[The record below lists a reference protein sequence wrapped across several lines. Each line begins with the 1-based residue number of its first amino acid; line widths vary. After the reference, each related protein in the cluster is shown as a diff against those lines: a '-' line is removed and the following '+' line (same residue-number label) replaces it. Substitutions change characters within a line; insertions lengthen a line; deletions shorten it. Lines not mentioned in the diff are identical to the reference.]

1 MPLRKQHLAP
11 RMFSWW
17 WSHRMS
23 GMTSGATDGITIR
36 IAPPI
41 APALAFLCTIW
52 FSDLFAPAPALGASE
67 HPSNVIQIRVG
78 DPPVLAAD
86 TRADRLQHDD
96 SLLVRRSCRTMGT
109 TATVTLVRPSPASQ
123 DHSVGG
129 SVADSLFLLARRE
142 FLRVDSLMSNWT
154 ETSEVARIN
163 RELGE
168 APLEIH
174 PEVAAVVAV
183 GLQVGEE
190 SHGAFDLTVEPL
202 VRLWGFLGGTPAL
215 PAHRDIRAT
224 LRLVDYRR
232 LRLADGMISVRRRSD
247 PSFERLGVPRDRPR
261 IDLGGIAKGYGV
273 DNASRVL
280 RSAGVQDALIDLSGN
295 MVALGRPPGRD
306 AWLIGVRDPR
316 DRMVSLG
323 EIQLRDRAISTSG
336 QYEQFV
342 AANGTTYG
350 HILDP
355 RTGWPVSGVLGTT
368 VIAPDAIT
376 ADAWS
381 TAFLV
386 LGPREAR
393 RLAKERSDLDLILV
407 VPAAAQGRLEPVTS
421 GAAESAAEP
430 DGGDGTEVAENAG
443 PIGYGSGARSPSAP
457 DTVWVES
464 SLRSLF
470 QLRPD
475 GVLILREF

>member
-1 MPLRKQHLAP
+1 MLVRMQHPAPLLLSKGAFLLA
-11 RMFSWW
+11 SWI
-17 WSHRMS
+17 
-23 GMTSGATDGITIR
+23 TSGGASRGASRITSR
-36 IAPPI
+36 LPS
-41 APALAFLCTIW
+41 APAFACAISLATL
-52 FSDLFAPAPALGASE
+52 FSIPTLLVASE
-67 HPSNVIQIRVG
+67 HPSNIIQVRVG
-78 DPPVLAAD
+78 ESAAPRASTD
-86 TRADRLQHDD
+86 AQADRLQHGD
-96 SLLVRRSCRTMGT
+96 SLLVRRTCRTMGT
-109 TATVTLVRPSPASQ
+109 SAHVSLVRPTPPGS
-123 DHSVGG
+123 DHPGDR
-129 SVADSLFLLARRE
+129 SVADSLLLLASRE
-142 FLRVDSLMSNWT
+142 FYRVDSLMSNWT

-168 APLEIH
+168 APLGIH
-174 PEVAAVVAV
+174 PEVATVIAY

-190 SHGAFDLTVEPL
+190 SNGAFDLTVEPL
-202 VRLWGFLGGTPAL
+202 VRLWGFLGGSPAL
-215 PAHRDIRAT
+215 PAHREIRGT

-232 LRLADGMISVRRRSD
+232 LRLEEGALSLRRRSD
-247 PSFERLGVPRDRPR
+247 PSVERLGVPRDRPR

-273 DNASRVL
+273 DCAAGVL
-280 RSAGVQDALIDLSGN
+280 RAAGIRDALIEISGN
-295 MVALGRPPGRD
+295 MAAVGHPPGRD
-306 AWLIGVRDPR
+306 AWRIGVRDPR

-342 AANGTTYG
+342 AVNGEAYG

-368 VIAPDAIT
+368 VIAPTAMA

-407 VPAAAQGRLEPVTS
+407 VPAASSGRRDLATGV
-421 GAAESAAEP
+421 AAESEP
-430 DGGDGTEVAENAG
+430 GSRDPVGDTAPDHASAG
-443 PIGYGSGARSPSAP
+443 ERSLGAP